1 MKYLWSPWRMD
12 YIKNHK
18 KEDACAFC
26 KELES
31 EDSQDNLIL
40 SRGETAFV
48 ILNRYPYTSGH
59 LMVVPYQHV
68 SALELLDPGARS
80 ELIELTN
87 QAIIVLSSEYK
98 PEGFNIGVN
107 LGEAAGAGIAEHLHI
122 HIVPRWL
129 GDTNFMSS
137 LANTRVLPETLA
149 ETYQRLKTAWS
160 KIVNKE

>member
-1 MKYLWSPWRMD
+1 MD

-87 QAIIVLSSEYK
+87 QAIIVLSSEYQ

-149 ETYQRLKTAWS
+149 ETYHRLKIAWS